1 MSNFR
6 DLWGG
11 FVIGTMFILVGV
23 IMSFTGGIVID
34 YTHAHFDSQGWF
46 DEYED
51 WGGGFGTMNLAI
63 NLYYMFFGG
72 ACPIIGAAC
81 LIKSVIAREG
91 RDQYIGW

>member
-1 MSNFR
+1 MK
-6 DLWGG
+6 
-11 FVIGTMFILVGV
+11 
-23 IMSFTGGIVID
+23 
-34 YTHAHFDSQGWF
+34 
-46 DEYED
+46 
-51 WGGGFGTMNLAI
+51 LAI